1 MKQPTSP
8 SRPSNKQGAAEGYKQ
23 SRINFEWINPALF
36 GIEIEVEVDK
46 KKAKVGR
53 EVKVSIKSQ
62 FIKFASIIAQKLN
75 ISYIDIIRAFIG
87 ESYHKVVG
95 RGMRRSSQSTLYD

>member
-1 MKQPTSP
+1 MPT
-8 SRPSNKQGAAEGYKQ
+8 EGYKQ

-36 GIEIEVEVDK
+36 GIIIEVAVDEK
-46 KKAKVGR
+46 KMNVGR
-53 EVKVSIKSQ
+53 EVKVSVKSQ